1 MKRVKG
7 TGKFKISKKMNAYK
21 NLQKPLIIL
30 KKNRMKIEE
39 NLNIYYDEQ
48 IDQRDIKHYYQT
60 RSNLNYSFNKLHEL
74 VKRTHKNQ
82 LPYFL
87 SKDMYLYTWV
97 DLQPNGT
104 VKSIYSGMVEDP
116 QTLIREDFN
125 TIKQRHEMF
134 QTALMSTMSKAEINL
149 KLKRIEWEL
158 KMNTEHIVPQS
169 WFGGREPMKGDLHH
183 LFACQRDCNTSRSNF
198 PYTDFSFYVPESPN
212 ERIQNQ
218 CGLAMEGLFEPEY
231 GKGVVARAMLYFLLR
246 YPKAIKKSTL
256 KRMNLSVLLRW
267 NQEFEVSLY
276 ERHRNQ
282 AIYRIQGNRNPFID
296 FPELVEKIEFPI
308 G

>member
-1 MKRVKG
+1 M
-7 TGKFKISKKMNAYK
+7 SAYK

-39 NLNIYYDEQ
+39 NFNIYYDEQ

-60 RSNLNYSFNKLHEL
+60 RSNLSYPFSKLHEL
-74 VKRTHKNQ
+74 VKMTHKNQ

-87 SKDMYLYTWV
+87 SKDVYLYTWV

-104 VKSIYSGMVEDP
+104 VKSIYSGTIEDP
-116 QTLIREDFN
+116 QTLIIEDFN
-125 TIKQRHEMF
+125 TIKQRHEHF
-134 QTALMSTMSKAEINL
+134 QTALTSKLSKADMNL

-183 LFACQRDCNTSRSNF
+183 LFACQRDCNTTRSNF

-256 KRMNLSVLLRW
+256 KQLDFSVLLRW